1 MPAGYRLVMAAQP
14 ADLPEPPL
22 YFSQYFGL
30 DPQLIED
37 YGALDLSVVSDLP
50 LFIDPFLLFNSD
62 KAEYSALHDDILR
75 YLIFLRD
82 KATAD
87 GDLDQGLIAAWYRFK
102 EVKQNWLGYTQFGND
117 GQGLGAGFATA
128 LHGAL
133 GQIFADFGKETIT
146 KGSHLEKLCLI
157 RPGVGRDNIS
167 DFTTNLIKDFL
178 LRYTQDFARAHL
190 DAGQCEEFS
199 VRRAAFNYQT
209 ESWET
214 RRYYLPRVRS
224 DFVLLTP
231 LDMLTRDDTWIS
243 YGGMLSQ
250 FERLP
255 AAVPNL
261 QLRAEINNYFRQQLG
276 PNPNAAQRKAAK
288 ERTIDRFRVLVDHYI
303 RLQEDD
309 GDRAESISAHKVAD
323 IRAALIDGVRA
334 AIESVDRVG
343 GFYDQPL
350 DSYAEALRRTKW
362 FKTYVED
369 KGGYRVMNRRGQ
381 PFSTETE
388 VQLFFGLVWFAT
400 DFDVNREVN
409 NGRGPVDYKVSAGA
423 WDKSLIEF
431 KLASNTALKRNL
443 EKQVEIYKK
452 ANDTDKAVKVIVS
465 YTARHEARAR
475 KSLKELG
482 LEKEESIVLIDARSD
497 NKPSASRA

>member
-1 MPAGYRLVMAAQP
+1 MAAEP

-22 YFSQYFGL
+22 YFSQYFGI
-30 DPQLIED
+30 DSKLIQD

-62 KAEYSALHDDILR
+62 KAEYRALHNDILR

-82 KATAD
+82 KATAG
-87 GDLDQGLIAAWYRFK
+87 GDLDEGLIAAWYRFK
-102 EVKQNWLGYTQFGND
+102 EVKQNWLGYTQFGNT

-146 KGSHLEKLCLI
+146 KSSHLEKLCLI
-157 RPGVGRDNIS
+157 RGGVGRDNIS

-178 LRYTQDFARAHL
+178 LRYTQEFARAHL
-190 DAGQCEEFS
+190 DADQCEEFS
-199 VRRAAFNYQT
+199 VRRATFNYQT

-243 YGGMLSQ
+243 YGGMLAQ

-255 AAVPNL
+255 AAVSNV

-276 PNPNAAQRKAAK
+276 RDPDASQLKAAK

-309 GDRAESISAHKVAD
+309 GDRAESISAQKVAD

-343 GFYDQPL
+343 GFYDQTL
-350 DSYAEALRRTKW
+350 DSYTEALRRAKW

-369 KGGYRVMNRRGQ
+369 KDGYRVMNRRGQ

-409 NGRGPVDYKVSAGA
+409 NGRGPVDYKVSGGA
-423 WDKSLIEF
+423 WDRSLIEF

-452 ANDTDKAVKVIVS
+452 ANETDKAVKVIVS
-465 YTARHEARAR
+465 YTPRDEARAR
-475 KSLKELG
+475 KILKELG
-482 LEKEESIVLIDARSD
+482 LENEESVVLIDARSD
-497 NKPSASRA
+497 NKPSGSKA